1 MDYKGKKVWFFR
13 VIPLV
18 YSSDGSEWAVDINQP
33 TLNELADRLVVA
45 ALRFC
50 ATLHIPVM
58 LSDRASKPAVKNQ
71 PTGNRL
77 PGQKLTGV

>member
-18 YSSDGSEWAVDINQP
+18 YSSEGSEWAVDIHHP
-33 TLNELADRLVVA
+33 TINELADRLVTA

-58 LSDRASKPAVKNQ
+58 LSDRGTTQAVKNQ
-71 PTGNRL
+71 PAGNRL
-77 PGQKLTGV
+77 PGQNLTGV